1 MSSGIRHLKL
11 QFLNHL
17 ILCKKYCYFVWSIYA
32 MYYYRSIRLLA
43 NLLGASK
50 ALVVFGYL
58 GVHFEFVPTL
68 YKTQTWKK
76 EKESLLCLQKNG
88 RPLYKE
94 EDKLCP
100 YHNIIQ
106 TTFTS
111 SYKFLIKILRWYNYI
126 RNSFN
131 LNFIPFFSWE
141 TLCSFL
147 FVAKVSVKCSPAFH
161 IGTA

>member
-1 MSSGIRHLKL
+1 
-11 QFLNHL
+11 
-17 ILCKKYCYFVWSIYA
+17 

-58 GVHFEFVPTL
+58 GVHFEFVPIL

-94 EDKLCP
+94 KINYVLT
-100 YHNIIQ
+100 I
-106 TTFTS
+106 TL
-111 SYKFLIKILRWYNYI
+111 YKQHSQVHI
-126 RNSFN
+126 SF
-131 LNFIPFFSWE
+131 
-141 TLCSFL
+141 
-147 FVAKVSVKCSPAFH
+147 
-161 IGTA
+161 